1 MTDRIYYTDAYL
13 TEFDA
18 RVTRRE
24 VQGDR
29 TVIFLDRTAF
39 YPTSGGQPHD
49 TGRLGSST
57 VREVFEAPGGDIAHV
72 VDREFERGD
81 TVRGIVDW
89 GRRFDHM
96 QQHTGQHI
104 LSAAFVHALN
114 AQTISFHL
122 GQDAS
127 TIDLDRSVSTDDARQ
142 AEDAANR
149 VVWENRLVTVRFA
162 EAAEVGELPLRKMSS
177 RTGEVR
183 LVDVRECDL
192 SACGGTHVGSTGAVG
207 VVALTGSERYKGGTR
222 VEFVC
227 GGRALRAMRALHD
240 AVSASVRVLSVLP
253 SDLPAAIE
261 RLQGDNKALSRAAK
275 TVRGELA
282 HFIAADLAG
291 RAVGVGGCRLVV
303 EVVGDQ
309 DAAGLKAL
317 GQGVAGR
324 TRHVAVLV
332 SSTSPVTVVVA
343 VAEDTPLDAG
353 SLVRRL
359 AERFGGRGGGKPG
372 LAQAGGL
379 GGEAVVVAEAA
390 RALVEQDLG

>member
-1 MTDRIYYTDAYL
+1 
-13 TEFDA
+13 
-18 RVTRRE
+18 
-24 VQGDR
+24 
-29 TVIFLDRTAF
+29 
-39 YPTSGGQPHD
+39 
-49 TGRLGSST
+49 
-57 VREVFEAPGGDIAHV
+57 
-72 VDREFERGD
+72 
-81 TVRGIVDW
+81 
-89 GRRFDHM
+89 
-96 QQHTGQHI
+96 
-104 LSAAFVHALN
+104 
-114 AQTISFHL
+114 
-122 GQDAS
+122 
-127 TIDLDRSVSTDDARQ
+127 
-142 AEDAANR
+142 
-149 VVWENRLVTVRFA
+149 
-162 EAAEVGELPLRKMSS
+162 
-177 RTGEVR
+177 
-183 LVDVRECDL
+183 
-192 SACGGTHVGSTGAVG
+192 
-207 VVALTGSERYKGGTR
+207 
-222 VEFVC
+222 
-227 GGRALRAMRALHD
+227 MRALHD